1 MKSFSISIQGML
13 VICDIQIQKNYFDAE
28 PNHIADETG

>member
-1 MKSFSISIQGML
+1 MKPFFIAIQGML

-28 PNHIADETG
+28 PNHIANETG